1 MPSILISLNF
11 LNIRGIDQMTSK
23 MASLD
28 SQKRLSIQHT
38 RNPLVISTYP
48 YLFSFLY
55 KGTKQLVYF
64 GSGEI

>member
-1 MPSILISLNF
+1 
-11 LNIRGIDQMTSK
+11 MTSK

-48 YLFSFLY
+48 YLFSFLC